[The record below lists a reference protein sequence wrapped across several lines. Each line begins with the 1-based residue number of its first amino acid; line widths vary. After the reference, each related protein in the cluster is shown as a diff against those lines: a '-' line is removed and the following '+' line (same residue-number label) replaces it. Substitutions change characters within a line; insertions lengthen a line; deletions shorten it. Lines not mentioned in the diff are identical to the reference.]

1 MLCLAAAGCGQDRD
15 GDRGS
20 STQTGA
26 ATRATAT
33 DLSPATSTNGPAAP
47 AAARS
52 LERLVGQKLVV
63 SYRGATQPPASLL
76 ARIEAGR
83 VGGVILFTDNVPAD
97 GAAGVRRVV
106 RRLRAAAR
114 RGGNP
119 PLLVATD
126 QEGGDVRRMPG
137 PPDRSPRQLGR
148 QPADAVRAAGGATG
162 AALRRMG
169 IGVDLAPVADLARAG
184 SFLGTRTF
192 SADAA
197 RNTAAS
203 VAFARGLQSAGVAAT
218 AKHYPGLGTSGQTNT
233 DLAAVS
239 LATPRDAMARERA
252 GFLRHVAAGT
262 RLIMVSNAAYD
273 AYDPG
278 RPAVVSRKILGRLRS
293 DGFGGVIIS
302 DELAVPGL
310 RRFGSRAAGLASTA
324 GVDLLLY
331 ANTDGAQAYD
341 ALLAD
346 VRAGRVK
353 RSTIER
359 QVQRIIALKRWIAR
373 AVP

>member
-1 MLCLAAAGCGQDRD
+1 MA
-15 GDRGS
+15 
-20 STQTGA
+20 
-26 ATRATAT
+26 
-33 DLSPATSTNGPAAP
+33 
-47 AAARS
+47 
-52 LERLVGQKLVV
+52 
-63 SYRGATQPPASLL
+63 
-76 ARIEAGR
+76 
-83 VGGVILFTDNVPAD
+83 
-97 GAAGVRRVV
+97 RVV

-137 PPDRSPRQLGR
+137 PPDRSPRELGA
-148 QPADAVRAAGGATG
+148 QSLDAVRAAGAATG
-162 AALRRMG
+162 GALRRMG

-192 SADAA
+192 SRDAA

-203 VAFARGLQSAGVAAT
+203 VAFARGLQGEGVAAT
-218 AKHYPGLGTSGQTNT
+218 AKHYPGLGTSGQANT

-239 LATPRDAMARERA
+239 LATPRAAMARERG
-252 GFLRHVAAGT
+252 GFLRHVEAGT
-262 RLIMVSNAAYD
+262 RLVMVSNAAYD

-278 RPAVVSRKILGRLRS
+278 RPAVVSRRILGQLRR
-293 DGFGGVIIS
+293 DGFRGVVIS

-310 RRFGSRAAGLASTA
+310 RRFGRRAGGLASAA

-331 ANTDGAQAYD
+331 ANSDGAA
-341 ALLAD
+341 ARRSLLAD
-346 VRAGRVK
+346 VRAGRVR

-359 QVQRIIALKRWIAR
+359 QVERIIALKRWIAAGSGR
-373 AVP
+373 P